1 MLKGIPK
8 IISPDL
14 LYVLACMGHG
24 DEIVLADANFP
35 GESLNGNVIRCEG
48 LEITDLLKAIL
59 PLFPLDQSVNTPWFM
74 MKPTD
79 SKNYDDQLESSYHHI
94 LKEFESDINQAEKIE
109 RFDFYQRASEAFV
122 VVMSGTT
129 KRFGNVILKKGT
141 IFL

>member
-1 MLKGIPK
+1 MLKGISK

-14 LYVLACMGHG
+14 LYALARMGHG

-35 GESLNGNVIRCEG
+35 GESLNGNVIRCDG
-48 LEITDLLKAIL
+48 LEICDLLKAIL
-59 PLFPLDQSVNTPWFM
+59 PLFPLDHAVDTPWSM

-79 SKNYDDQLESSYHHI
+79 SKNYDDQLESSYYHI
-94 LKEFESDINQAEKIE
+94 LTGFESDINEAEKIE
-109 RFDFYQRASEAFV
+109 RFDFYQRASKAYV
-122 VVMSGTT
+122 VVMSGTA

>member
-1 MLKGIPK
+1 MLKTIPN

-14 LYVLACMGHG
+14 LFALARMGHG

-35 GESLNGNVIRCEG
+35 GERLNDNVIRCDG
-48 LEITDLLKAIL
+48 CEITELLDAIL
-59 PLFPLDQSVNTPWFM
+59 QYFPLDQSVNSPWFM

-79 SKNYDDQLESSYHHI
+79 LANYDDKMEQAYQTILEISNPDI
-94 LKEFESDINQAEKIE
+94 KEAEKLE
-109 RFDFYQRASEAFV
+109 RFKFYQRASEAFV
-122 VVMSGTT
+122 VVMTGTA

>member
-1 MLKGIPK
+1 MLIGISR
-8 IISPDL
+8 IINPDL
-14 LYVLACMGHG
+14 LYALARMGHG

-35 GESLNGNVIRCEG
+35 GESLNDNVIRCDG
-48 LEITDLLKAIL
+48 LEICDLLQAIL
-59 PLFPLDQSVNTPWFM
+59 PLFPLDQSVDSPWYM

-79 SKNYDDQLESSYHHI
+79 SRNYEVQLESSYHFI
-94 LKEFESDINQAEKIE
+94 LKEYESDINEAEKIE
-109 RFDFYQRASEAFV
+109 RFDFYQRASEAYV